1 MLTAISHA
9 TAVLPDREVSD
20 SLVLLEGD
28 RIAYAGPFDEG
39 RIPEG
44 AEHVDATGLLVLP
57 GLIDTHVHGTHGD
70 DVMLHGADGIRRISA
85 RFPQYGTTAW
95 LPSTISARHPEL
107 LEAVRWCVEAQK
119 RPVDGAEIVG
129 IHVEGPYINPKR
141 KGAQPAEGVRDPNF
155 DEVRELLAAAEG
167 RIRVVTLAP
176 ELPGGLELI
185 RLLVQES
192 IIASLG
198 HSDATYEQAL
208 EGIAAGATHATHLF
222 NAMPPIHHRDPGLIT
237 ACLNEPQVLAE
248 VIPDGVHLSPHIVRL
263 AIRAKGCDRV
273 ALITDAFSATGLP
286 EGTHTLGPHR
296 VTVQGALCT
305 LENGTIAGSILTMN
319 LAIRNAIEFAGVS
332 LVEAVRMSSLIPA
345 QVAGCADR
353 KGSLEAGKDA
363 DVTLLDPEFACR
375 ATWVRGQRVFDRGMA
390 ENQETRGLEKR

>member
-1 MLTAISHA
+1 MSIHSTAILHGL
-9 TAVLPDREVSD
+9 AVLPDREVPD
-20 SLVLLEGD
+20 SLLLLEGD
-28 RIAYAGPFDEG
+28 RIAYAGPFDAG

-44 AEHVDATGLLVLP
+44 ARHVDAAGLMVLP

-95 LPSTISARHPEL
+95 LPSTISARHGEL
-107 LEAVRWCVEAQK
+107 MQAIRWCVEAH
-119 RPVDGAEIVG
+119 RAPEDGAEIVG
-129 IHVEGPYINPKR
+129 LHVEGPYINIKR

-167 RIRVVTLAP
+167 QIRVMTLAP
-176 ELPGGLELI
+176 ELPGGTELI
-185 RLLVQES
+185 QLLVRER

-198 HSDATYEQAL
+198 HSDATYEEAL
-208 EGIAAGATHATHLF
+208 VGIEAGATHATHLF

-237 ACLNEPQVLAE
+237 ACLNEPRILAE
-248 VIPDGVHLSPHIVRL
+248 VIPDGVHLDPHIVRL
-263 AIRAKGCDRV
+263 AIRCKGPERV

-286 EGTHTLGPHR
+286 EGTHTLGPHQ
-296 VTVQGALCT
+296 VTVRGPLCT
-305 LENGTIAGSILTMN
+305 LDNGTIAGSIITMN
-319 LAIRNAIEFAGVS
+319 LAVRNAMEFAGVS

-345 QVAGCADR
+345 RVAGCADR

-363 DVTLLDPEFACR
+363 DVTLLDRDFHCQ
-375 ATWVRGQRVFDRGMA
+375 ATW
-390 ENQETRGLEKR
+390 TRGLPVYSRTGK